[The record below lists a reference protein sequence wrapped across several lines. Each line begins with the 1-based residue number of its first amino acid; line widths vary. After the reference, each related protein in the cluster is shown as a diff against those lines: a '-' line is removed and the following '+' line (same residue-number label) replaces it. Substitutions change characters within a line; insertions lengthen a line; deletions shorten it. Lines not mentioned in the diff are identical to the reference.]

1 MSKYSAVI
9 GKRLITAFKRAGF
22 LIQGVKDSHHF
33 LRHPD
38 GRTTDVPVHSVESLG
53 PGLLAKVLRDVALP
67 PRAPCLPLKG
77 SV

>member
-53 PGLLAKVLRDVALP
+53 D
-67 PRAPCLPLKG
+67 
-77 SV
+77 S